1 MHFIFL
7 PSDLPNSIH
16 ATEPEVLLIL
26 PDIKRGR
33 FRDITFAKYLQEYE
47 EKLSE
52 AGIKGIKQASFDINV
67 VFAVIENKF
76 WAIMKVLVSDNSLHT
91 IAS

>member
-1 MHFIFL
+1 LPYIFL
-7 PSDLPNSIH
+7 SSELPNSIH
-16 ATEPEVLLIL
+16 TTEPDVLLIL

-52 AGIKGIKQASFDINV
+52 AGIKGIKQAGVNIILVLTITGNKCCTNEKVVSGYSF
-67 VFAVIENKF
+67 
-76 WAIMKVLVSDNSLHT
+76 HT